1 MLHLRLSADET
12 GTGDVERRLSALD
25 GVRRVVTTRQQGA
38 DEFVL
43 TADVE
48 PVSADELVT
57 LLAELEV
64 ASDDY
69 VLTRMEVIAPVR
81 TDQQAVARAA
91 SFAWIEVLGEARANS
106 RPLGRYLVLMAV
118 AGIVAAMGV
127 LEASPVLI
135 VGAMAVSP
143 DLLPICA
150 TCVGVIDRRPHLA
163 WRSFVTLVVGL
174 ALTAAV
180 AFGAAVFLRAVDITS
195 LSDLETGDG
204 VISSLATVDYST
216 VAVALAAGVAGIISF
231 ETRASSAVGVAIS
244 VTTIPAAAYF
254 GVALGL
260 GDRPDAFGALLVLV
274 SNVALMLVAGC
285 LTLTFQHAQASRA
298 REQSPKRTTKRRRH
312 RWTLSCSRGGS
323 APTSAYGARRAPP
336 A

>member
-1 MLHLRLSADET
+1 MLHLRMSADET
-12 GTGDVERRLSALD
+12 GVGAVERRLIEVE
-25 GVRRVVTTRQQGA
+25 GVQRVVTTRQQA
-38 DEFVL
+38 SDDFVL

-48 PVSADELVT
+48 PISADELIT
-57 LLAELEV
+57 LLGELEV
-64 ASDDY
+64 ESEDY

-81 TDQQAVARAA
+81 SDQRALERAA

-127 LEASPVLI
+127 LEANSILI

-163 WRSFVTLVVGL
+163 RRSLTTLILGL
-174 ALTAAV
+174 LLTATV
-180 AFGAAVFLRAVDITS
+180 ALLAAVFLNAVDITS
-195 LSDLETGDG
+195 LSTVDRGDD
-204 VISSLATVDYST
+204 VISSLADVDYST
-216 VAVALAAGVAGIISF
+216 VAVALAAGVAGMLSF

-254 GVALGL
+254 GVSLGVGDTSDAL
-260 GDRPDAFGALLVLV
+260 GALLVLG

-285 LTLTFQHAQASRA
+285 LTLAFQHAQAARA
-298 REQSPKRTTKRRRH
+298 RERAQSARQRI
-312 RWTLSCSRGGS
+312 
-323 APTSAYGARRAPP
+323 AGADGR
-336 A
+336 